1 MVQLFV
7 SKILMILG
15 LSDLPPILL
24 ILLAIESYLLS
35 LLFFFL
41 MVYRYRKHRRLGR
54 RSFFGLQLLCIGV
67 YAMSLFSLTVLFTGL
82 GFFLTPV
89 VTAFF
94 CGLEAILITGRA
106 LNLQSYS
113 RLPIVVGIFGCGVL
127 PWFLVS
133 LAYPITGVIFIANGL
148 LVGLFMLYMIFVPGK
163 KLRL

>member
-1 MVQLFV
+1 
-7 SKILMILG
+7 
-15 LSDLPPILL
+15 
-24 ILLAIESYLLS
+24 
-35 LLFFFL
+35 
-41 MVYRYRKHRRLGR
+41 
-54 RSFFGLQLLCIGV
+54 
-67 YAMSLFSLTVLFTGL
+67 MSLFSLTVLFTGL

-94 CGLEAILITGRA
+94 CGVEAILITGRA

-113 RLPIVVGIFGCGVL
+113 RLPIVVGFFGCGVL